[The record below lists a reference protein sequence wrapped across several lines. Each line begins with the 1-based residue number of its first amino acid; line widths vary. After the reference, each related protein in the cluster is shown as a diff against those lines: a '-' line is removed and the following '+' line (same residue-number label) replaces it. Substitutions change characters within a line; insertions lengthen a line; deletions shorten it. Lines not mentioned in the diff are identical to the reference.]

1 MAFNDR
7 VEVTLGFKSDM
18 SQINKDLDSLAAKLR
33 AMGQGKGILGGEQ
46 AVTKEMNTAMNS
58 ASKLST
64 IMQKCRM
71 DNGKLDVAAF
81 KEALEK
87 AGMSAKTLANDFK
100 SLGPQ
105 GVAAFNEIAKAVQT
119 AQVPIQKTQG
129 ILSEF
134 ATTMK
139 NTVKWQLSSSLL
151 HGFMSSINQA
161 YGYSQDLNESLNNIR
176 IVSKQ
181 STDQMAEFA
190 KEANKAAKELS
201 ISTTAYTDAALI
213 FYQQGLQ
220 GEDVTARTDVVAKM
234 SNVTKDS
241 VDEVSSYMTA
251 IWNNF
256 DDGSESLEHYADV
269 ITKLGA
275 TTASSS
281 AEIAAGLEKF
291 AAVADV
297 VGLSYDYATASLAT
311 VVAQTR
317 QSADTVG
324 TAFKTLFARIEG
336 LKLGETLED
345 GVDLN
350 KYSQALAKIGVSVLD
365 ANGQLRNMDDILE
378 DMGAKWKTI
387 GKEQQVAL
395 AQTVAGTRQYNQLV
409 ALMDNWDKVQENLE
423 TTKIADGEL
432 QAQADIY
439 AQSWEAAQKRVQA
452 AAQTIYASLMDEDFF
467 IKIANGAEKFL
478 NVLGKVID
486 ALGGL
491 KGLWPLLMTGITKL
505 FSEDIGINLGNF
517 VVRFKAGLDE
527 AKGIFR
533 EFKDG
538 FVQED
543 ITLNVNVNNNAMA
556 AVMDE
561 YKKLISTI
569 TETQQAID
577 KTDVVH
583 QNLLNDI
590 LQRVMTAIDAE
601 VKARNAL
608 DESVKQYEQNLQQ
621 ARDLINQANQKRTGE
636 HPTENIPQSPAIN
649 QTPPLN
655 EEFERTS
662 TAITV
667 VKEGVVDVYEGV
679 ERVRGTVEETNQG
692 LLGLPGEVEDLR
704 GSFIDAEE
712 GADGVFRSVTDINSG
727 SENLRTSFSDL
738 EEEIIDIG
746 NQINSGWNPAMIA
759 IQQIMDDSSTKLTDV
774 VALFKEMQ
782 NGALGTPFADMG
794 VEGYEDLISELN
806 TIIEQIEE
814 AEQGTGATEEQVN
827 ALADILE
834 QIISRQAEIQ
844 SGLLDYVSGLE
855 LSDEEAKELEDIIRG
870 VGTAS
875 NKAAQN
881 ALEIAKAMANAK
893 QESDGAKQS
902 ADELKN
908 KIDNSKTS
916 AELFAQSFQQVTM
929 NASRFAMTI
938 TQINNVIEQLNDNS
952 KSWGE
957 KLLTVA
963 MSAGM
968 IGMSFKGTLGF
979 FQDMIKGAAKL
990 TTLIAETITGKTVE
1004 LALTEATTVSEHQQT
1019 VEAEEQVALQAT
1031 ENVLKAAEP
1040 DGSGGGEGA
1049 GKLAGLGSKLLGP
1062 AAEGI
1067 GTAGLTVAA
1076 IVGVVLAA
1084 VVAGA
1089 VIAKIAHEVA
1099 KSNAAKKAAELGAM
1113 QSRKQEKVNK
1123 ATENA
1128 EATTGAVEEFHDLIG
1143 SGASFDE
1150 LRDSALKA
1158 AQATNDQ
1165 TIAVLALKGSFQE
1178 LDKYLTDKLLKEQKE
1193 QLDALNGAN
1202 NSAEATIQAGLISA
1216 ARDDG
1221 AAVDNF
1227 GTTFDIYGLNHT
1239 NAKGDE
1245 SDDKLQKL
1253 LSGVTGREIQYGQVG
1268 TNELT
1273 KALMG
1278 NGANGMTSKEF
1289 LDNLKDIVNM
1299 GGAGAKG
1306 AQQILDWANSD
1317 KVKTYLEDYQNN
1329 LDQIQQVGLENA
1341 FTKNLIG
1348 QKEIKSAEEYQKVI
1362 EQIKQTAKDNG
1373 VDIDVEGFNEK
1384 VNSMALSY
1392 AELQDQAMNAQSAL
1406 AVAEQLR
1413 PELFDEDA
1421 SAEAKA
1427 EADKLLEVLANQ
1439 INEFNES
1446 GKNYILLHPKFVADE
1461 LVDEDGKINLE
1472 PVQGIIDYQQNYS
1485 DYNTMRSITDNFDIK
1500 KGFSEGDLAQI
1511 SDMGVS
1517 VAGTTDEVYRRL
1529 IEREQELAKV
1539 LQDTEDQAKKL
1550 SEEVQ
1555 ADYNTLKEF
1564 EIDQTDEDQLSKNA
1578 AASAFSQ
1585 GIDATGE
1592 NGADSVQN
1600 QVNDQIDEYIKNYVE
1615 SVIDSQGGASEYG
1628 RTQDNVNINSKLEEQ
1643 GLLPEEFETGDEKH
1657 IEAITESVKDMI
1669 EAWEGTDEPIDDFL
1683 KRMEEISPAYK
1694 AMAKQIINV
1703 KKQSEDFADKLD
1715 QVTDATEVAEA
1726 SQKDII
1732 QTLKDDKTQLAL
1744 TSSYLDTLQ
1753 SAYKTLHA
1761 AMKEYAEDGTMS
1773 LDTVQA
1779 LIDAGPGY
1787 VRYLIDENGQLQ
1799 LNEESIKQA
1808 TMAKFDYMEAQQA
1821 KIMLDQLEILTEKG
1835 VESQEWQNVAA
1846 AYADATALAA
1856 AGNTMDAV
1864 AAKARSMAQE
1874 FSGASA
1880 ELLNMASSAEA
1891 FKKVFDAG
1899 RAGADKN
1906 FSKFMGVSSKGG
1918 GGKKK
1923 EKEKKDLKE
1932 YADEFDRFYPFQKVI
1947 DDLADAISDLAKEQ
1961 EHMAGGE
1968 LVGSI
1973 RYQNKLLQDQKK
1985 AYQELAKEQ
1994 KKYQK
1999 EMQADLAKY
2008 GMSFDT
2014 ASGNIVNYAQSTQA
2028 MLDQYNAAIEKY
2040 NKSAQSDADK
2050 KTLEAVEKEYEKFKK
2065 LVSNY
2070 QGILTEIQD
2079 TENNLDDIY
2088 YETIANNLKEFEIM
2102 VQVKLDIGE
2111 AQRMVNDFISK
2122 INKNF
2127 KTLRKSTEE
2136 WMEMFDTALKNAHT
2150 YIDGDLGTINVD
2162 MDALNK
2168 VKGAID
2174 SGDYGHEGAMFA
2186 SETEAIVKYKE
2197 LAEQLKDDAND
2208 LYELYKQAWEDYID
2222 AVDESI
2228 EEWQEIIDN
2237 FDDVNDTLDHYEK
2250 IIELL
2255 HGHQDTDQGYEELI
2269 ALYDKQ
2275 MELQLAKQAT
2285 LRRQVETMQKEYNE
2299 LIAQG
2304 AKENDKDVK
2313 AIRDAINDANKEL
2326 QGSLE
2331 SYVETMNKAFNKKA
2345 EKYGK
2350 DRMKAALG
2358 FDPDE
2363 FTESW
2368 NRAKKAQEGYY
2379 DVNERIYQLDKIN
2392 RKFNQAI
2399 DNTKNIKLQKQLIK
2413 LRDEENERLEKKKV
2427 LSEADVA
2434 IAEKKLAVEQAKIAL
2449 EEAQNNKSQLRL
2461 QRDSQGNWNYQ
2472 FVANEDEIEDKQQA
2486 LIDAS
2491 YDLYETTKKAGEDCV
2506 NTLRELFTSWGEE
2519 YNAIMTDMSL
2529 NDEQRMIKLQEL
2541 DTYYTGL
2548 INQNAESLRDY
2559 KAELGEATANLLL
2572 TSYELDKDN
2581 YNNMTE
2587 EQKAITDELK
2597 EHNIEDIADIATAN
2611 DEEYTRIQQKAEEV
2625 SENTI
2630 TWWNN
2635 LKEAV
2640 EIDTQNM
2647 ENANNELY
2655 TRLQQLI
2662 SEYDDAIRRSEE
2674 ASGFAWSNVKQAIDD
2689 TGRAIDEVSDKV
2701 EDCIRRTQYL
2711 SDFRSRVME
2720 IESAWYS
2727 VKDSITSALNELD
2740 DYLEKLLDVKEM
2752 QDEVKRNANSD
2763 TGSFDYDIATGSYS
2777 GNTGTR
2783 RESSSEEKRGY
2794 SVANTYIQEQSM
2806 STSNPKY
2813 RVVVQSTSGTTKGVG
2828 TYDTYESARSARNMW
2843 QSKQVLDWDTGG
2855 YTGNWEGDGV
2865 ASHNDGKLAFLHQKE
2880 LILNQSD
2887 TKNILDAVQ
2896 MVRDMNNSSNNQFA
2910 SYLADTICKGADAV
2924 AKMLEDGIHY
2934 VTENMTSTTYQ
2945 LAQAIRENGS
2955 RQFDQTVH
2963 IDASFPAATDRYEI
2977 EAAFDNLLN
2986 VASQRMLNSDTTLLS
3001 N

>member
-1 MAFNDR
+1 MANNRR
-7 VEVTLGFKSDM
+7 VECTLGFKSDM
-18 SQINKDLDSLAAKLR
+18 TQINRDLDSLAAKLR
-33 AMGQGKGILGGEQ
+33 SMGQGKGILGGEQ
-46 AVTKEMNTAMNS
+46 AVSKEMNIAMNS

-87 AGMSAKTLANDFK
+87 AGMSAKTLANEFK
-100 SLGPQ
+100 ALGPQ

-119 AQVPIQKTQG
+119 AQVPMQKTQG
-129 ILSEF
+129 MLSEF

-139 NTVKWQLSSSLL
+139 NTVKWQLSSTLL

-201 ISTTAYTDAALI
+201 VSTTAYTDAALI

-234 SNVTKDS
+234 SNVTKNS

-365 ANGQLRNMDDILE
+365 ANGQLRNMDDILD
-378 DMGAKWKTI
+378 DMGAKWKMI

-409 ALMDNWDKVQENLE
+409 ALMDNWDKVQKNLQ
-423 TTKIADGEL
+423 TTKNADGEL

-467 IKIANGAEKFL
+467 IKLANGTEKFL
-478 NVLGKVID
+478 TVLGKVID

-505 FSEDIGINLGNF
+505 FSEDMGINLGNF
-517 VVRFKAGLDE
+517 IVRFKAGLDE
-527 AKGIFR
+527 AKGVFR
-533 EFKDG
+533 EFKEG

-569 TETQQAID
+569 TETQQSID

-583 QNLLNDI
+583 QNLFNDI
-590 LQRVMTAIDAE
+590 LQRVMDAIEAE
-601 VKARNAL
+601 VQARNAL
-608 DESVKQYEQNLQQ
+608 DESVRNYEQNLQQ
-621 ARDLINQANQKRTGE
+621 ARDLINQANQQREGE
-636 HPTENIPQSPAIN
+636 QPTENIPQRPIPDSQIPDMSR
-649 QTPPLN
+649 
-655 EEFERTS
+655 EFEETS
-662 TAITV
+662 TALTTV
-667 VKEGVVDVYEGV
+667 RSGVVEVYEEV
-679 ERVRGTVEETNQG
+679 EKVSGTVEETNRN
-692 LLGLPGEVEDLR
+692 LMELPGPVENLR
-704 GSFIDAEE
+704 GSFIDAEA
-712 GADGVFRSVTDINSG
+712 GADGVFRSLENINSN
-727 SENLRTSFSDL
+727 SENIGTSFDDI
-738 EEEIIDIG
+738 EQDIADIG

-759 IQQIMDDSSTKLTDV
+759 IQQMMDDTSTKLTDV
-774 VALFKEMQ
+774 ISIFREMQ
-782 NGALGTPFADMG
+782 DGALGFPFADMG
-794 VEGYEDLISELN
+794 VEGYEDLIAELN
-806 TIIEQIEE
+806 TIIDQIEE
-814 AEQGTGATEEQVN
+814 AEQGTGATEEQVT
-827 ALADILE
+827 ALADVLE
-834 QIISRQAEIQ
+834 QIIGRQAEIQ
-844 SGLLDYVSGLE
+844 NGLLDYVSELE
-855 LSDEEAKELEDIIRG
+855 LSDEQAARLEELIRG
-870 VGTAS
+870 VGSASTA
-875 NKAAQN
+875 AAEN
-881 ALEIAKAMANAK
+881 ALGIARAMANAK

-902 ADELKN
+902 VEELSGKLN
-908 KIDNSKTS
+908 NSKTN
-916 AELFAQSFQQVTM
+916 AEMFAQSFQQVTM

-957 KLLTVA
+957 KLLSVA
-963 MSAGM
+963 MAAGM

-979 FQDMIKGAAKL
+979 FQNILAGAAKL
-990 TTLIAETITGKTVE
+990 TTLITEAVGGKTVE
-1004 LALTEATTVSEHQQT
+1004 LALTEATAAAEHQQT
-1019 VEAEEQVALQAT
+1019 IEQTEQVGLQAT
-1031 ENVLKAAEP
+1031 ENALKAGEAGAE
-1040 DGSGGGEGA
+1040 GGKAA
-1049 GKLAGLGSKLLGP
+1049 GKLAGLGSKMLGP
-1062 AAEGI
+1062 AAAEGI
-1067 GTAGLTVAA
+1067 GAAGLTVAA
-1076 IVGVVLAA
+1076 VVGVVLAA

-1113 QSRKQEKVNK
+1113 QSRKQEKVTK
-1123 ATENA
+1123 ASEKA
-1128 EATTGAVEEFHDLIG
+1128 DATTSAVEDFHDLI
-1143 SGASFDE
+1143 SDNASFDE

-1178 LDKYLTDKLLKEQKE
+1178 LDKYLTDKLLRDQKE
-1193 QLDALNGAN
+1193 QLDTLNSAN
-1202 NSAEATIQAGLISA
+1202 NSAEATIQAGMISA
-1216 ARDDG
+1216 ARDSG

-1227 GTTFDIYGLNHT
+1227 GTTFDIYGLNYT
-1239 NAKGDE
+1239 NAKGDN

-1253 LSGVTGREIQYGQVG
+1253 LSSVAGRELQYGQIG

-1289 LDNLKDIVNM
+1289 LDSLKDIVNM

-1348 QKEIKSAEEYQKVI
+1348 QKEIKNAQEYAKVI

-1373 VDIDVEGFNEK
+1373 VDIDAEGFNEK

-1406 AVAEQLR
+1406 AVAEELR

-1427 EADKLLEVLANQ
+1427 EADRLLNDLANQ
-1439 INEFNES
+1439 ISAFNES

-1461 LVDEDGKINLE
+1461 LIDEDGKINLE
-1472 PVQGIIDYQQNYS
+1472 PVKEIIEYQTNYS
-1485 DYNTMRSITDNFDIK
+1485 DYNTARSITDNFDPK
-1500 KGFSEGDLAQI
+1500 KGFSEGDLSQI
-1511 SDMGVS
+1511 SEMGIS
-1517 VAGTTDEVYRRL
+1517 VAGSTDDVYRRL
-1529 IEREQELAKV
+1529 IEREQELEVV
-1539 LQDTEDQAKKL
+1539 LKNTEEQAKRL

-1555 ADYNTLKEF
+1555 NDYNTLKEF
-1564 EIDQTDEDQLSKNA
+1564 EVDQTDEDQLSKNA
-1578 AASAFSQ
+1578 AASAFSK

-1592 NGADSVQN
+1592 NGADSVQD

-1615 SVIDSQGGASEYG
+1615 SVIDSQGGAAQYG
-1628 RTQDNVNINSKLEEQ
+1628 RTQENVDINAKLEEQ

-1657 IEAITESVKDMI
+1657 IEAITESVKEMV
-1669 EAWEGTDEPIDDFL
+1669 EAWEGTDEPIEDFL
-1683 KRMEEISPAYK
+1683 KRMEDISPVYK
-1694 AMAKQIINV
+1694 AMAKQIVNV
-1703 KKQSEDFADKLD
+1703 KKQSEDFAEKLNE
-1715 QVTDATEVAEA
+1715 VADATEVAEA
-1726 SQKDII
+1726 SQKDIV

-1744 TSSYLDTLQ
+1744 TSAYLDTLQ

-1787 VRYLIDENGQLQ
+1787 VQYLIDENGQLQ
-1799 LNEESIKQA
+1799 LNEESIRNA

-1821 KIMLDQLEILTEKG
+1821 KIMLDQLEILSEKG
-1835 VESQEWQNVAA
+1835 VESAEWQEIAA
-1846 AYADATALAA
+1846 TYASAEALAS

-1864 AAKARSMAQE
+1864 AAKARNMAQE

-1899 RAGADKN
+1899 RAGATKN
-1906 FSKFMGVSSKGG
+1906 FSKFMGVSSKSS

-1923 EKEKKDLKE
+1923 EKETKDLKE
-1932 YADEFDRFYPFQKVI
+1932 YADEFDRFYPLQKVI
-1947 DDLADAISDLAKEQ
+1947 DDLADAISDLAKAQ
-1961 EHMAGGE
+1961 EHMFGGQ

-1973 RYQNKLLQDQKK
+1973 RYQNKLLQEQKK
-1985 AYQELAKEQ
+1985 AYQDLAKEQ
-1994 KKYQK
+1994 KAYQK

-2008 GMSFDT
+2008 GMSFYT
-2014 ASGNIVNYAQSTQA
+2014 ASGNIANYAEATQN

-2050 KTLEAVEKEYEKFKK
+2050 KALETVEKEYEKFKK

-2079 TENNLDDIY
+2079 TENELDDIY

-2136 WMEMFDTALKNAHT
+2136 WMDVFNTALKNVHT
-2150 YIDGDLGTINVD
+2150 YIDGDLGTIHVD

-2168 VKGAID
+2168 VKNAID
-2174 SGDYGHEGAMFA
+2174 TGDYGNEGSMFA
-2186 SETEAIVKYKE
+2186 SRTEAITKYKE
-2197 LAEQLKDDAND
+2197 LAEQLKEDANE
-2208 LYELYKQAWEDYID
+2208 LYELYKQAWEDYLD
-2222 AVDESI
+2222 AVDDAI
-2228 EEWQEIIDN
+2228 EQWEEIIDS
-2237 FDDVNDTLDHYEK
+2237 FDEINDTLDHYEK
-2250 IIELL
+2250 LTELL
-2255 HGHQDTDQGYEELI
+2255 HSEDSDERYNLLSQIYQQQLELS
-2269 ALYDKQ
+2269 
-2275 MELQLAKQAT
+2275 LAKQAT
-2285 LRRQVETMQKEYNE
+2285 LKKQIEALEKEYKE

-2304 AKENDKDVK
+2304 AKENDADVK
-2313 AIRDAINDANKEL
+2313 KLKEALNDANKTL
-2326 QGSLE
+2326 QESIE
-2331 SYVETMNKAFNKKA
+2331 SYMDTVVKQLNNAIAIAKRAYEKSIFGTSFDNVNEEWNKAKKQA
-2345 EKYGK
+2345 DK
-2350 DRMKAALG
+2350 
-2358 FDPDE
+2358 
-2363 FTESW
+2363 
-2368 NRAKKAQEGYY
+2368 YY
-2379 DVNERIYQLDKIN
+2379 DSVSRVYQLDKLKGSYVSLIN
-2392 RKFNQAI
+2392 
-2399 DNTKNIKLQKQLIK
+2399 DTKSLKLKQQLADLQQKELNALSKKEK
-2413 LRDEENERLEKKKV
+2413 LSK
-2427 LSEADVA
+2427 ADIE
-2434 IAEKKLAVEQAKIAL
+2434 IAEKRLAVEQARIAL
-2449 EEAQNNKSQLRL
+2449 EEAKNNKSQMRL
-2461 QRDSQGNWNYQ
+2461 QRDSQGNWSYQ
-2472 FVANEDEIEDKQQA
+2472 FVADEQGIEEKEQA
-2486 LIDAS
+2486 LLDKTEEWRLTAIEARRDIQDEWLQIVADAQEKAAEISIKYADDEEARQKALNELKAQLLEEEKRLRDEAYYYDTIIGDATVTELGELYIHDIENYEYMTTEEKRLIDK
-2491 YDLYETTKKAGEDCV
+2491 LKKEGIKTYE
-2506 NTLRELFTSWGEE
+2506 ELFT
-2519 YNAIMTDMSL
+2519 YTL
-2529 NDEQRMIKLQEL
+2529 NNYGTLKG
-2541 DTYYTGL
+2541 T
-2548 INQNAESLRDY
+2548 AEDVMKS
-2559 KAELGEATANLLL
+2559 GI
-2572 TSYELDKDN
+2572 S
-2581 YNNMTE
+2581 
-2587 EQKAITDELK
+2587 
-2597 EHNIEDIADIATAN
+2597 
-2611 DEEYTRIQQKAEEV
+2611 
-2625 SENTI
+2625 
-2630 TWWNN
+2630 WWNTAAVT
-2635 LKEAV
+2635 AV
-2640 EIDTQNM
+2640 EDTTNVETALDQFFKDLD
-2647 ENANNELY
+2647 E
-2655 TRLQQLI
+2655 
-2662 SEYDDAIRRSEE
+2662 AIRNYDEAIANSEA
-2674 ASGFAWSNVKQAIDD
+2674 ASGIAWSNVGDAVSEVGD
-2689 TGRAIDEVSDKV
+2689 RIDEVTDKV
-2701 EDCIRRTQYL
+2701 EECIDVSDNL
-2711 SDFRSRVME
+2711 SDFRERVME
-2720 IESAWYS
+2720 IEEAWYS
-2727 VKDSITSALNELD
+2727 VKDSIEDALSSLRE
-2740 DYLEKLLDVKEM
+2740 YLEELLRVEEM
-2752 QDEVKRNANSD
+2752 QKVVQENQTEA
-2763 TGSFDYDIATGSYS
+2763 GSYTGKTVPGS
-2777 GNTGTR
+2777 SDNGGSTGPGGGNTKTNPQPTQHYITSVYTQSAGGGQYNLIGISDSGAEKKLEGPKFYTT
-2783 RESSSEEKRGY
+2783 EE
-2794 SVANTYIQEQSM
+2794 IQRKKSQWVGRY
-2806 STSNPKY
+2806 TSY
-2813 RVVVQSTSGTTKGVG
+2813 
-2828 TYDTYESARSARNMW
+2828 
-2843 QSKQVLDWDTGG
+2843 DTGG
-2855 YTGNWEGDGV
+2855 YTGTWNNIL
-2865 ASHNDGKLAFLHQKE
+2865 NDSTLSNNERTGKLAFLHQKE
-2880 LILNQSD
+2880 LVLNQSD
-2887 TKNILDAVQ
+2887 TKNILDAVSL
-2896 MVRDMNNSSNNQFA
+2896 VRDLNNSNGEFIQ
-2910 SYLADTICKGADAV
+2910 YLASSINDSTNQLIQMMEMGIDMLGERMMYTSDSVARALYDA
-2924 AKMLEDGIHY
+2924 
-2934 VTENMTSTTYQ
+2934 
-2945 LAQAIRENGS
+2945 GS
-2955 RQFDQTVH
+2955 RELEQNVH
-2963 IDASFPAATDRYEI
+2963 IDASFPNVKDSNEI
-2977 EAAFDNLLN
+2977 QDAFNNLVN
-2986 VASQRMLNSDTTLLS
+2986 IASQRANLKSL
-3001 N
+3001 